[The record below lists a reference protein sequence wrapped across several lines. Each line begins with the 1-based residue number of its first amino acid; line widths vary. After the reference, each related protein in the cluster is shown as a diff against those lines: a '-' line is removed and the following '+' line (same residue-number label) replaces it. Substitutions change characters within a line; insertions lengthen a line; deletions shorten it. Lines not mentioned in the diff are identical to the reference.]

1 MLSRGTPQ
9 AWRNAGIEKHKKISH
24 INMVNMLYI
33 NCQFSSQ
40 YCEETPKNN
49 LTNKMQKLN

>member
-49 LTNKMQKLN
+49 LRNKMQELN